1 MDLNATIMVHVSS
14 IYIRQLGD
22 SQKSQLEVSLKLI
35 QMQKS
40 SGAAEDNFNHSFT
53 DIFVSAL

>member
-14 IYIRQLGD
+14 IYIR
-22 SQKSQLEVSLKLI
+22 QLEVSLKLI

-40 SGAAEDNFNHSFT
+40 SGAAEDNINHSFIN
-53 DIFVSAL
+53 IFVSAL